1 MRHRLPHRRRVRLV
15 RPLQRGELAML
26 DYAIRRICWIVP
38 VVVVVAAVTFFLMN
52 QVPGGPFSQ
61 EKPLPASTVRK
72 LNAKFGLDKPQWFN
86 FDAAEANWDDGSR
99 NPYVLGRAALDSQFF
114 NYMFGV
120 FQFNLGPSY
129 ASKGAENVEDV
140 IFDKF
145 PVSAKI
151 GMVGITF
158 ALIVG
163 VPLGVMSALRQNT
176 WLDYISLGMSTLGI
190 AVPTFVSGLLLILF
204 MSQNLDVSPV
214 RKPREWDGF
223 GVAYIMPGII
233 LGLGTM
239 AYIARLTRAS
249 MLEVKRQDFIRT
261 ARAKGL
267 RDNAVITRHMF
278 RNALIPVVTIL
289 GPAAADLVTGSI
301 IIESIF
307 SAPGLGREF
316 VDSIGKRDYSMI
328 MGTTIFYAVL
338 IAIANVTV
346 DLSYGLL
353 DPRIR
358 VRR

>member
-1 MRHRLPHRRRVRLV
+1 MFDYAVRRVL
-15 RPLQRGELAML
+15 
-26 DYAIRRICWIVP
+26 WIVP
-38 VVVVVAAVTFFLMN
+38 VVVIVAAVTFFLMY
-52 QVPGGPFSQ
+52 QAPGGPWSQ
-61 EKPLPASTVRK
+61 EKPLPASTVRS
-72 LNAKFGLDKPQWFN
+72 LNARFGLDKPQWIN
-86 FDAAEANWDDGSR
+86 PDAVSDKWDEGVR
-99 NPYVLGRAALDSQFF
+99 NPYTLGRAAVDSQFF

-129 ASKGAENVEDV
+129 ASKGAENVEEV
-140 IFDKF
+140 ILQKF
-145 PVSAKI
+145 PVSLKI
-151 GMVGITF
+151 GMVGIVF
-158 ALIVG
+158 AMVVG
-163 VPLGVMSALRQNT
+163 VPLGILSALRQNT
-176 WLDYISLGMSTLGI
+176 WIDYLCLFTSTLGI
-190 AVPTFVSGLLLILF
+190 SVPTFVSGLLLILF
-204 MSQNLDVSPV
+204 MSQNLDVSPI
-214 RKPREWDGF
+214 RKPNEWDGF
-223 GVAYIMPGII
+223 GTAYIMPGII

-239 AYIARLTRAS
+239 AYLARLTRAS
-249 MLEVKRQDFIRT
+249 MLEVKRQDFVRT

-267 RDNAVITRHMF
+267 RNNAVISRHMF

-307 SAPGLGREF
+307 SAPGLGQEF
-316 VDSIGKRDYSMI
+316 VDSIGKRDYSMS